1 VISNRIYV
9 KVNIGS
15 SVDCSSSI
23 LQHDMYAL
31 PICAGST
38 MVQWFVSQ
46 LWLLVQSVNC
56 SLQVVFTDKWRATL
70 QEVRFCSPAAV
81 GNVRVMFIVVHQFMY
96 CSFTS
101 KTFYPFAFNF
111 CTIGK
116 SAWWIGVAKR
126 WRWCCH
132 LFHFLYF
139 FASNSKWYVKLDRRC
154 DVQWKGGNIPCINRM
169 QRKGL
174 GEAGDSSP
182 RGLGDRR
189 GIHPTPAWVGS
200 LGGLDTWEP
209 NKAGDRE
216 DAEVALS
223 PDRCA
228 LGLLNPDLSALRCWQ
243 LTTWTCTCFCKLLQ
257 RAVDSCS
264 LIWRRTIMDHVS
276 SCPACYWTEFNL
288 LNDMTRPIHR
298 FRVGKVCDL
307 SVRIK

>member
-174 GEAGDSSP
+174 GEAGDLSP
-182 RGLGDRR
+182 IGLGVRR
-189 GIHPTPAWVGS
+189 GIHPTPAWVAS

-209 NKAGDRE
+209 NKASMGVVTPRQ
-216 DAEVALS
+216 S
-223 PDRCA
+223 S
-228 LGLLNPDLSALRCWQ
+228 LLARPAAAHLPVNRGEEG
-243 LTTWTCTCFCKLLQ
+243 
-257 RAVDSCS
+257 
-264 LIWRRTIMDHVS
+264 RR
-276 SCPACYWTEFNL
+276 P
-288 LNDMTRPIHR
+288 P
-298 FRVGKVCDL
+298 
-307 SVRIK
+307 